1 MADHHDVIVS
11 LVGRVRQMDSPF
23 GMKQRGASLFNEN
36 PSGIA
41 QLDLSALFTKKK
53 MKPVPVFEFSD
64 LFAERRLAD
73 MQSIRGS
80 SKVQFLGQDDG
91 CV

>member
-1 MADHHDVIVS
+1 
-11 LVGRVRQMDSPF
+11 MDGPF
-23 GMKQRGASLFNEN
+23 GVKERGASLFNEN

-41 QLDLSALFTKKK
+41 ELDPPSLFPNEK
-53 MKPVPVFEFSD
+53 MEPVPVFEFSD

-73 MQSIRGS
+73 MQSISGS